1 MAETKKETTLEIFTL
16 MSASGLSFKDLIKEY
31 VELEG
36 ITGVGL
42 ITMKDTFNEIMDEIL
57 KEGK

>member
-42 ITMKDTFNEIMDEIL
+42 I
-57 KEGK
+57 G